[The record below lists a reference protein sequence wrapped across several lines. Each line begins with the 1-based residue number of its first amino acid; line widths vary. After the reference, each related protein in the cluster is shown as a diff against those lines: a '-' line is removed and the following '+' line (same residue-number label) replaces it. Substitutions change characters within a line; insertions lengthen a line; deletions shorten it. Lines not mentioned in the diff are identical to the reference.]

1 MIGKVRM
8 ETDEG
13 VIADVPAYID
23 PDDMLADFRAGTIR
37 EGDRVL
43 YRQSLAD
50 VIGEMTDEDGK
61 PFIMLLAVATLT
73 APSGPEFVQPPDG
86 SWSFGP
92 GGMWT
97 VQFGR

>member
-13 VIADVPAYID
+13 VITEVPAYND

-43 YRQSLAD
+43 YRQNITD
-50 VIGEMTDEDGK
+50 VIGEMTDEAGK
-61 PFIMLLAVATLT
+61 AFVMMLAVAVLT
-73 APSGPEFVQPPDG
+73 APSGPEFVQPLDG

-97 VQFGR
+97 VQFGH

>member
-8 ETDEG
+8 ETDKG

-50 VIGEMTDEDGK
+50 VIGEMTDVYGN
-61 PFIMLLAVATLT
+61 PFMLTLEVAKL
-73 APSGPEFVQPPDG
+73 GPEFVQHTDD
-86 SWSFGP
+86 SWTFGP
-92 GGMWT
+92 GGMWH

>member
-8 ETDEG
+8 ETDGNVKE
-13 VIADVPAYID
+13 VPAYID

-43 YRQSLAD
+43 YRQNIAD
-50 VIGEMTDEDGK
+50 VIGEMTDEDGNA
-61 PFIMLLAVATLT
+61 FVMMLAVAVLT
-73 APSGPEFVQPPDG
+73 APSGPEFVQPSDG

-92 GGMWT
+92 GGMWH
-97 VQFGR
+97 VQFGH